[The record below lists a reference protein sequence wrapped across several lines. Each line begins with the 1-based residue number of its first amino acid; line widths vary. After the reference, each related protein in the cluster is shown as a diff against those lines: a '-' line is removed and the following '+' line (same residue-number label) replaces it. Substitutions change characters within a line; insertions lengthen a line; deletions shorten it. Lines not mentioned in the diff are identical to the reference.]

1 MPAGERRIYR
11 SVKSFNHP
19 AKVAWEELGDPV
31 AWNAIFTEFAPA
43 KVLKKAHAFKFEEA

>member
-1 MPAGERRIYR
+1 MPEA
-11 SVKSFNHP
+11 
-19 AKVAWEELGDPV
+19 GDPV